1 MPLKLNVM
9 KKNIGAFDG
18 VFRMILGFIF
28 IAYGILAGPWWI
40 ALFSLIPL
48 ATAALFYCPLYDI
61 AGVSTCDQSEIEQ
74 K

>member
-1 MPLKLNVM
+1 M

-28 IAYGILAGPWWI
+28 IAYGVLAGPWWI
-40 ALFSLIPL
+40 ALFSIIPFV
-48 ATAALFYCPLYDI
+48 TAALFYCPLYDI
-61 AGVSTCDQSEIEQ
+61 AGFNTCDQSEIEQ